1 MLAKKKED
9 AEKEGGEKKEDEAPM
24 EIDASSIEPADVK
37 DVTDLGNGEPLFA
50 HFVYEDW
57 TLLSLR
63 FELHL
68 LAHAFRKD
76 LDDPERP
83 KFHTTHVSFYMNKYY
98 RKPFSV

>member
-57 TLLSLR
+57 TLLATR

-68 LAHAFRKD
+68 LAHAFKHD
-76 LDDPERP
+76 LADPERP
-83 KFHTTHVSFYMNKYY
+83 AFQEQHLAFYYQKYY
-98 RKPFSV
+98 KKQFG